1 MFTLQ
6 TYLLLAL
13 IFLCIDVI
21 LMFAFNHYK
30 KQEHIE
36 IKDHYF
42 VFKCFS
48 GSFVSCFAVGVIRL
62 LVYLPSLQLFY
73 INDAFQDWWWN
84 NFQGLWM
91 YYVSGENI
99 GAIIYF
105 VLSILIIMPLVK
117 KYVNAWILD
126 KKELQPIR
134 RKMSIIL
141 TIGITPWI
149 LLYPNIQ
156 ALAEEVFGV
165 F

>member
-1 MFTLQ
+1 
-6 TYLLLAL
+6 
-13 IFLCIDVI
+13 
-21 LMFAFNHYK
+21 
-30 KQEHIE
+30 
-36 IKDHYF
+36 
-42 VFKCFS
+42 
-48 GSFVSCFAVGVIRL
+48 
-62 LVYLPSLQLFY
+62 
-73 INDAFQDWWWN
+73 
-84 NFQGLWM
+84 M

-126 KKELQPIR
+126 EKELQPIR